1 MRIFVLC
8 TGRCGSMTF
17 AKACSH
23 ITNYTSAHESGR
35 YVDWSY
41 QDNHIEVDNRLSWFL
56 GTLAERY
63 PDSMFVHLSRNRDAV
78 IESFTRRQR
87 CGSPLLHAYRTGICQ
102 RPFSSDREAAAHYV
116 ETALNNIALLRIDMT
131 IKIDAPERSFRQFWS
146 EIGAV
151 GNLEAALAEFGKRYN
166 QGE

>member
-78 IESFTRRQR
+78 IESFTRRQT
-87 CGSPLLHAYRTGICQ
+87 L
-102 RPFSSDREAAAHYV
+102 RESVAARV
-116 ETALNNIALLRIDMT
+116 QNWNLPTSIL
-131 IKIDAPERSFRQFWS
+131 ERS
-146 EIGAV
+146 
-151 GNLEAALAEFGKRYN
+151 
-166 QGE
+166 